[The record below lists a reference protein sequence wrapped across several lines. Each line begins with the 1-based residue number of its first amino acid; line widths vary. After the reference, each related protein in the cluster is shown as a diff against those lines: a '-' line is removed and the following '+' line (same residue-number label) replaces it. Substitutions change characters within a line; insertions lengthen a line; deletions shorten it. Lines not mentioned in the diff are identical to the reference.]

1 MEESKKDSHV
11 PVLPFDSS
19 MRDSFITYDNQI
31 YVRDRDLCPG
41 PIDTESENIVKYY
54 SYKLDTEAESILC
67 EDSDEA
73 AVS

>member
-41 PIDTESENIVKYY
+41 PI
-54 SYKLDTEAESILC
+54 L
-67 EDSDEA
+67 
-73 AVS
+73 

>member
-41 PIDTESENIVKYY
+41 PIDAETENIVKYY
-54 SYKLDTEAESILC
+54 SYKLETN
-67 EDSDEA
+67 EA